1 MILDAIIIENFGV
14 YGGSQE
20 IDLSPRKNKPV
31 ILFGGL
37 NGGGKTTLLDALQL
51 AFYGRKA
58 KVSKR
63 GKLAYNEYL
72 QAAIHSGADPSE
84 GACIGLRFRRI
95 LEGQEHHFHLA
106 RSWRVGARG
115 IEETVTVMRD
125 GELDPTL
132 AEHWAEYIEGFLP
145 NGIAHLFFF
154 DGEQIKE
161 LAEGENAGEMLRT
174 AVHSLLGLD
183 LVERLENDLRVLE
196 KKKRGESGDPAALQH
211 AVMAE
216 EEVERLDAELGR
228 LVNEAASKRGEAGQ
242 LAKKVTAKE
251 DEYRKAGGE
260 LFDRRKQLEVRHHEL
275 EQSVSA
281 EEESLRHL
289 AAGPAPLLMLHSLL
303 ATVEKQV
310 GEDIEIQR
318 QKVIL
323 AVIQERDQEL
333 MAAFKSVPK
342 PLGDT
347 LRKWLNDDQEQRRK
361 TAGRELILGADES
374 VLAEIRHLR
383 ANALPKAAAEIERH
397 LKKLEGLRAEVERV
411 EREITRIPSQESI
424 ATLQIELDSLS
435 QRHQQVTLELGS
447 LDARREQTLRQ
458 LAEAKKRAETAGRRV
473 AELGLDDEDRERI
486 LRHSQKARDTL
497 VKFREEVT
505 RRHVSRI
512 EALILESFTQLL
524 RKRGLVSAIQINPV
538 TFELSLTGGDGLPLS
553 FDKLS
558 AGERQLLAT
567 SLLWGL
573 ARASGRP
580 IPTVIDTPLGRLDS
594 THRQHLVERYFPV
607 AAHQVIL
614 LSTDEEIHEQNLP
627 RLKPAIARSYRLEF
641 DDALRR
647 TTVEPGYFWN
657 APSSS

>member
-1 MILDAIIIENFGV
+1 MILDAIILENFGV

-31 ILFGGL
+31 ILFGGM

-63 GKLAYNEYL
+63 GKLSYQDYL
-72 QAAIHSGADPSE
+72 QSAIHSGADPGE

-95 LEGQEHHFHLA
+95 FEGLEHHFHLA

-115 IEETVTVMRD
+115 VEETVTVMRD

-145 NGIAHLFFF
+145 SSIAHLFFF

-161 LAEGENAGEMLRT
+161 LAEGENSGEMLRT

-183 LVERLENDLRVLE
+183 LVDRLENDLRVLE
-196 KKKRGESGDPAALQH
+196 RKKRGESGDPEALRQ
-211 AVMAE
+211 ALLAE
-216 EEVERLDAELGR
+216 EDVDRLDTELGR
-228 LVNEAASKRGEAGQ
+228 LVEEAAAKRNETERLAG
-242 LAKKVTAKE
+242 KVSAKE
-251 DEYRKAGGE
+251 DEYRKSGGT
-260 LFDRRKQLEVRHHEL
+260 LFDQRKQLEARRNEL
-275 EQSVSA
+275 QQSVRA

-289 AAGPAPLLMLHSLL
+289 VAGPAPLLMLAGLL
-303 ATVEKQV
+303 SEVEKQAW
-310 GEDIEIQR
+310 DDAEIHR
-318 QKVIL
+318 EKVLQGVLI
-323 AVIQERDQEL
+323 ERDKQMMSAL
-333 MAAFKSVPK
+333 GRAPK
-342 PLGDT
+342 LFTDA
-347 LRKWLNDDQEQRRK
+347 LRKWLAKDQEKRKK
-361 TAGRELILGADES
+361 TADKELALDADDS
-374 VLAEIRHLR
+374 LLADIRHLR
-383 ANALPKAAAEIERH
+383 ANALPKSEAEIERH
-397 LKKLEGLRAEVERV
+397 LRKLENLRIEFERL
-411 EREITRIPSQESI
+411 EGEIARIPTQDSI
-424 ATLQIELDSLS
+424 ATLQIELDSIR
-435 QRHQQVTLELGS
+435 QRLQQASLELGS
-447 LDARREQTLRQ
+447 LEARREQTIRQ
-458 LAEAKKRAETAGRRV
+458 LAESRKRSDSAGRRV
-473 AELGLDDEDRERI
+473 AELGLDDEDRERL

-512 EALILESFTQLL
+512 ESLIFESFTQLL
-524 RKRGLVSAIQINPV
+524 RKRALVSSLSIDPI
-538 TFELSLTGGDGLPLS
+538 TFELTLIGGDGMPLP

-641 DDALRR
+641 DDAIRC

-657 APSSS
+657 HETAR

>member
-63 GKLAYNEYL
+63 GKLSYNDYL
-72 QAAIHSGADPSE
+72 QSAIHSGADPGE
-84 GACIGLRFRRI
+84 GASIGLRFRRI
-95 LEGQEHHFHLA
+95 LGGQEHHFLVA

-125 GELDPTL
+125 GELDPQL

-145 NGIAHLFFF
+145 SGIAHLFFF

-183 LVERLENDLRVLE
+183 LVDRLENDLRVLE
-196 KKKRGESGDPAALQH
+196 RKKRGESGDPEALQQ
-211 AVMAE
+211 ALTAE

-228 LVNEAASKRGEAGQ
+228 LVDAAAGKRNEFDRLAA
-242 LAKKVTAKE
+242 KVTTKE

-260 LFDRRKQLEVRHHEL
+260 LFDRRKQLEARKAEL
-275 EQSVSA
+275 QQSIAA

-289 AAGPAPLLMLHSLL
+289 AAGPAPLLMLSSLL

-310 GEDIEIQR
+310 WADAEIQR
-318 QKVIL
+318 QKFIFEAL
-323 AVIQERDQEL
+323 QERDDQML
-333 MAAFKSVPK
+333 ASLKSAPK
-342 PLGDT
+342 TFADT
-347 LRKWLNDDQEQRRK
+347 LKKWLEKDQEKRKK
-361 TAGRELILGADES
+361 TACKEMALGADES
-374 VLAEIRHLR
+374 LLSELRHLR
-383 ANALPKAAAEIERH
+383 ANALPKSAAEIERH
-397 LKKLEGLRAEVERV
+397 LRKLEGLRVEL
-411 EREITRIPSQESI
+411 ERTERDITRIPSKDAI
-424 ATLQIELDSLS
+424 ATLQIELDSIS
-435 QRHQQVTLELGS
+435 QRHQQATLELGS
-447 LDARREQTLRQ
+447 LEARREQTIRQ
-458 LAEAKKRAETAGRRV
+458 LAEAGKRADNAGRRV

-524 RKRGLVSAIQINPV
+524 RKRGLVTAIQINPV
-538 TFELSLTGGDGLPLS
+538 TFELSLTGGDGLPLT

-657 APSSS
+657 HEASH

>member
-20 IDLSPRKNKPV
+20 IELSPRKNKPV
-31 ILFGGL
+31 ILFGGM

-63 GKLAYNEYL
+63 GKLSYNDYL
-72 QAAIHSGADPSE
+72 QSAIHAGADPGE

-95 LEGQEHHFHLA
+95 LEGQEHHFFLA
-106 RSWRVGARG
+106 RSWRLGARG
-115 IEETVTVMRD
+115 IEESVTVLRN
-125 GELDPTL
+125 GELDPSM

-196 KKKRGESGDPAALQH
+196 RKKRGESGDPEALQQ
-211 AVMAE
+211 AVKAE
-216 EEVERLDAELGR
+216 EEVERLDGELGS
-228 LVNEAASKRGEAGQ
+228 LVNDAATKRGEVEQ
-242 LAKKVTAKE
+242 LAKKVGTKE

-260 LFDRRKQLEVRHHEL
+260 LFDKRKQLEARRNEL
-275 EQSVSA
+275 QQSVAA

-289 AAGPAPLLMLHSLL
+289 AAGPAPLLMLSALL
-303 ATVEKQV
+303 SSVEKQV
-310 GEDIEIQR
+310 TGDVEIQR
-318 QKVIL
+318 QKVL
-323 AVIQERDQEL
+323 LEVIQERDEQML
-333 MAAFKSVPK
+333 ASLKTAPK
-342 PLGDT
+342 PLADT
-347 LRKWLNDDQEQRRK
+347 LKKWLDGDQQKRMK
-361 TAGRELILGADES
+361 TAGKELVLGADES
-374 VLAEIRHLR
+374 ILAELRHLR
-383 ANALPKAAAEIERH
+383 ANALPKAEAEIVRH
-397 LKKLEGLRAEVERV
+397 MRKLESLKMEWERM
-411 EREITRIPSQESI
+411 EREITRIPSKDAI
-424 ATLQIELDSLS
+424 AKLQIELDSIT
-435 QRHQQVTLELGS
+435 QRHQKAALELSS
-447 LDARREQTLRQ
+447 LEARREQTLRQ
-458 LAEAKKRAETAGRRV
+458 LAEARKRAENAGRRV

-486 LRHSQKARDTL
+486 LRHSQKTRDTL

-524 RKRGLVSAIQINPV
+524 RKRGLVTSIQINPV
-538 TFELSLTGGDGLPLS
+538 TFELSLTGGDGLPLT

-641 DDALRR
+641 DDSLRR
-647 TTVEPGYFWN
+647 TIVEPGYFWN
-657 APSSS
+657 HEASS

>member
-20 IDLSPRKNKPV
+20 IDLSPSKNKPV

-63 GKLAYNEYL
+63 GKLSYLEYL
-72 QAAIHSGADPSE
+72 QSAIHSGADPSE

-106 RSWRVGARG
+106 RSWRLGARG
-115 IEETVTVMRD
+115 IEENVTVLRD

-196 KKKRGESGDPAALQH
+196 KKKRGESGDPEALQQ
-211 AVMAE
+211 ALMAE
-216 EEVERLDAELGR
+216 EEVERLDTELGR
-228 LVNEAASKRGEAGQ
+228 LMSEAASKRSEAEQ
-242 LAKKVTAKE
+242 LAKKVAVKE

-260 LFDRRKQLEVRHHEL
+260 LFDRRKQLEARQNEL
-275 EQSVSA
+275 QQSVSA

-289 AAGPAPLLMLHSLL
+289 AAGPAPLLMLTSLL
-303 ATVEKQV
+303 YTVEKQV
-310 GEDIEIQR
+310 MDDTEIQR
-318 QKVIL
+318 QKLVME
-323 AVIQERDQEL
+323 AIQERDKQML
-333 MAAFKSVPK
+333 AALKTIPK
-342 PLGDT
+342 PLAET
-347 LRKWLNDDQEQRRK
+347 LKKWLDQDQEKRQK
-361 TAGRELILGADES
+361 SSGREMTLGADDS
-374 VLAEIRHLR
+374 LLAELRHLR

-397 LKKLEGLRAEVERV
+397 MRKLESLRVELERM
-411 EREITRIPSQESI
+411 EREITRIPTKESI
-424 ATLQIELDSLS
+424 ATIQIELDSIS
-435 QRHQQVTLELGS
+435 QRHQQAKLELNS
-447 LDARREQTLRQ
+447 LEARREQTIRQ
-458 LAEAKKRAETAGRRV
+458 LAEAKKRADNAGRRV

-505 RRHVSRI
+505 RRHISRI

-524 RKRGLVSAIQINPV
+524 RKSGLVSAIQIHPV
-538 TFELSLTGGDGLPLS
+538 TFALSLTGGDGSPLS

-641 DDALRR
+641 DDTLRR

-657 APSSS
+657 HETTR

>member
-20 IDLSPRKNKPV
+20 IDLTPRRDRPV

-63 GKLAYNEYL
+63 GKLPYHDYL
-72 QAAIHSGADPSE
+72 EGAIHSGADPGE

-95 LEGQEHHFHLA
+95 LEGQEHHFLLA
-106 RSWRVGARG
+106 RSWRLGTRG

-145 NGIAHLFFF
+145 SGIAHLFFF

-196 KKKRGESGDPAALQH
+196 KKKRGESGDPVALQQ

-228 LVNEAASKRGEAGQ
+228 LVNEAASKRGEAEQ
-242 LAKKVTAKE
+242 LSKRVAAKE

-260 LFDRRKQLEVRHHEL
+260 LFDRRKQLEARRNEL
-275 EQSVSA
+275 QQSVSA

-289 AAGPAPLLMLHSLL
+289 AAGPAPLLMLSSLL
-303 ATVEKQV
+303 ANVEKQV
-310 GEDIEIQR
+310 WADAEIQR
-318 QKVIL
+318 QKVVVEAIE
-323 AVIQERDQEL
+323 ERDKEML
-333 MAAFKSVPK
+333 SALKTFPK

-347 LRKWLNDDQEQRRK
+347 LKKWLNDDQEMRRK
-361 TAGRELILGADES
+361 TACREMVLGADES
-374 VLAEIRHLR
+374 LLAEVRHLR
-383 ANALPKAAAEIERH
+383 ANALPKCAAEIERH
-397 LKKLEGLRAEVERV
+397 LRILESLRV
-411 EREITRIPSQESI
+411 ELERMDREITRIPSKESI
-424 ATLQIELDSLS
+424 ATLQIELDSIS
-435 QRHQQVTLELGS
+435 QRHQQAILELSS
-447 LDARREQTLRQ
+447 LEARREQTVRQ
-458 LAEAKKRAETAGRRV
+458 LAEAKKRADNAGRRV

-486 LRHSQKARDTL
+486 LRYSQKARDTL

-505 RRHVSRI
+505 RRHISRI

-524 RKRGLVSAIQINPV
+524 RKRGLVSSIQIDPI
-538 TFELSLTGGDGLPLS
+538 TFELRLTGGDGLPLS

-657 APSSS
+657 HEASR

>member
-1 MILDAIIIENFGV
+1 MILDAIIIENYGV

-58 KVSKR
+58 KISKR
-63 GKLAYNEYL
+63 GKLSYAEYL
-72 QAAIHSGADPSE
+72 QSAIHSGADPSE

-106 RSWRVGARG
+106 RSWRIGVKG
-115 IEETVTVMRD
+115 IEETITVFRD

-132 AEHWAEYIEGFLP
+132 AEHWSEYIEGFLP
-145 NGIAHLFFF
+145 SGIAHLFFF

-196 KKKRGESGDPAALQH
+196 KKKRGESGDPVALRQ
-211 AVMAE
+211 ALIAE

-228 LVNEAASKRGEAGQ
+228 LVSEAASKRGEAEQ
-242 LAKKVTAKE
+242 LTKKLTAKE

-260 LFDRRKQLEVRHHEL
+260 LFERRKQLESRRNEL
-275 EQSVSA
+275 QDSVSA

-289 AAGPAPLLMLHSLL
+289 AAGPAPLLMLSSLL
-303 ATVEKQV
+303 STVEKQV
-310 GEDIEIQR
+310 WDDSEIQR
-318 QKVIL
+318 HKLVMESI
-323 AVIQERDQEL
+323 EKRDQQMLSDLKSLPEPMMEAL
-333 MAAFKSVPK
+333 KSWLAQDQAKRRVKAGKEMA
-342 PLGDT
+342 
-347 LRKWLNDDQEQRRK
+347 
-361 TAGRELILGADES
+361 LGADDS
-374 VLAEIRHLR
+374 LLAELRHLR

-397 LKKLEGLRAEVERV
+397 LKKLGTLREELERM

-424 ATLQIELDSLS
+424 ATLQIELDSIS
-435 QRHQQVTLELGS
+435 QRHQQAKLELSS
-447 LDARREQTLRQ
+447 LEARREQTVRQ
-458 LAEAKKRAETAGRRV
+458 LAEAKKRADQAGRRV

-505 RRHVSRI
+505 RRHISRI

-524 RKRGLVSAIQINPV
+524 RKSGLVSAIQIDPV
-538 TFELSLTGGDGLPLS
+538 SFTLSITGGDGSPLS

-641 DDALRR
+641 DDTLRR

-657 APSSS
+657 HETAR

>member
-20 IDLSPRKNKPV
+20 IDLSPRKDKPV

-63 GKLAYNEYL
+63 GKLSYNDYL
-72 QAAIHSGADPSE
+72 QSAIHAGADPGE
-84 GACIGLRFRRI
+84 GARIGLRFRRI
-95 LEGQEHHFHLA
+95 LGGQEHHFLVA

-115 IEETVTVMRD
+115 IEETVTVMHD
-125 GELDPTL
+125 GELDPQL

-145 NGIAHLFFF
+145 SGIAHLFFF

-161 LAEGENAGEMLRT
+161 LAEGENSGEMLRT

-196 KKKRGESGDPAALQH
+196 RKKRGESGDPVALQQ

-216 EEVERLDAELGR
+216 EEVERLFAEEGR
-228 LVNEAASKRGEAGQ
+228 LYKEIVSKKRDTVQ
-242 LAKKVTAKE
+242 LDKKVAAKE

-260 LFDRRKQLEVRHHEL
+260 LFDRRKQLEARRNEL
-275 EQSVSA
+275 QQSVAA

-289 AAGPAPLLMLHSLL
+289 AAGPAPLLMLTSLL

-310 GEDIEIQR
+310 WGDAEIQR
-318 QKVIL
+318 QKVL
-323 AVIQERDQEL
+323 LEVIQERDQQML
-333 MAAFKSVPK
+333 AALKTAPK
-342 PLGDT
+342 PLADT
-347 LRKWLNDDQEQRRK
+347 LRKWLDQDQQKRRE
-361 TAGRELILGADES
+361 TAGRELALGADES
-374 VLAEIRHLR
+374 VLAELRHLR
-383 ANALPKAAAEIERH
+383 AHALPKSAAEIDRH
-397 LKKLEGLRAEVERV
+397 LHKLEGLRVELDRM
-411 EREITRIPSQESI
+411 EREVTRIPSKEAI
-424 ATLQIELDSLS
+424 ATLQIELDSIS
-435 QRHQQVTLELGS
+435 QRRQQATLELGS
-447 LDARREQTLRQ
+447 LEARFTQTSRQ
-458 LAEAKKRAETAGRRV
+458 LGEAKKRAENAGRRV

-512 EALILESFTQLL
+512 EALILECFTQLL
-524 RKRGLVSAIQINPV
+524 RKRGLVSAIQIDPV
-538 TFELSLTGGDGLPLS
+538 TFELRLTGGDGLPLS

-657 APSSS
+657 HEASR

>member
-1 MILDAIIIENFGV
+1 MILDSIIIENYGV

-20 IDLSPRKNKPV
+20 IELSPRKNKPV

-63 GKLAYNEYL
+63 GKLSYNDYL
-72 QAAIHSGADPSE
+72 RSAIHSGADPEE

-95 LEGQEHHFHLA
+95 LEGQEHRFLLI
-106 RSWRVGARG
+106 RSWKVGTRG
-115 IEETVTVMRD
+115 VEETVTVMRNGD
-125 GELDPTL
+125 LDPTL

-174 AVHSLLGLD
+174 AIHSLLGLD

-196 KKKRGESGDPAALQH
+196 KKKRGESGDPVALQQ

-228 LVNEAASKRGEAGQ
+228 LVHDSAAKKGEVDQ
-242 LAKKVTAKE
+242 LSKKVTVKE
-251 DEYRKAGGE
+251 DEYRKSGGD
-260 LFDRRKQLEVRHHEL
+260 LFDRRKQLEARRDEL
-275 EQSVSA
+275 QQSVS
-281 EEESLRHL
+281 EEEDSLRHL
-289 AAGPAPLLMLHSLL
+289 AAGPAPLLMLGSLL
-303 ATVEKQV
+303 ASVEKQV
-310 GEDIEIQR
+310 EGDVEIQR
-318 QKVIL
+318 QKALLDVIHD
-323 AVIQERDQEL
+323 RDQRML
-333 MAAFKSVPK
+333 DAMKSMPDSVAK
-342 PLGDT
+342 T
-347 LRKWLNDDQEQRRK
+347 LKKWIDEDQLKRRK
-361 TAGRELILGADES
+361 TASKEMVLGADES
-374 VLAEIRHLR
+374 LLAELRHLR
-383 ANALPKAAAEIERH
+383 TNALPKSSTEIERH
-397 LKKLEGLRAEVERV
+397 LRKLEGLRAEWERM
-411 EREITRIPSQESI
+411 EREITRIPSKESI
-424 ATLQIELDSLS
+424 ATIQSELDSLS
-435 QRHQQVTLELGS
+435 QQYQKAKIELASLES
-447 LDARREQTLRQ
+447 RREQTVRQ
-458 LAEAKKRAETAGRRV
+458 LTEAKKRADNAGRRV

-486 LRHSQKARDTL
+486 LRHSQKTRDTL
-497 VKFREEVT
+497 VRFREEVT
-505 RRHVSRI
+505 RRHVRRI

-524 RKRGLVSAIQINPV
+524 RKTGLVSAIHIDPLS
-538 TFELSLTGGDGLPLS
+538 FELSLTGGDGSPLT

-627 RLKPAIARSYRLEF
+627 RLKPAIARSYRLEY
-641 DDALRR
+641 DDAMRR

-657 APSSS
+657 HETSR

>member
-20 IDLSPRKNKPV
+20 IELSPSKNKPV

-63 GKLAYNEYL
+63 GKLSYLEYL
-72 QAAIHSGADPSE
+72 QSAIHSGADPSE

-106 RSWRVGARG
+106 RSWRMGARG
-115 IEETVTVMRD
+115 IEENVTVLRD

-196 KKKRGESGDPAALQH
+196 KKKRGESGDPEALQQ
-211 AVMAE
+211 ALMAE
-216 EEVERLDAELGR
+216 EEVERLDTELGR
-228 LVNEAASKRGEAGQ
+228 LMSEAASKRSEADQ
-242 LAKKVTAKE
+242 LAKKVSVKE

-260 LFDRRKQLEVRHHEL
+260 LFDRRKQLEARQNEL
-275 EQSVSA
+275 QQSVSA

-289 AAGPAPLLMLHSLL
+289 AAGPAPLLMLTSLL
-303 ATVEKQV
+303 TTVEKQV
-310 GEDIEIQR
+310 LDDTEIQR
-318 QKVIL
+318 QKLVME
-323 AVIQERDQEL
+323 AIQERDKQML
-333 MAAFKSVPK
+333 AALKTIPK
-342 PLGDT
+342 PLAET
-347 LRKWLNDDQEQRRK
+347 LKKWLDQDQEKRQK
-361 TAGRELILGADES
+361 TAGREMTLGADDS
-374 VLAEIRHLR
+374 LLAELRHLR

-397 LKKLEGLRAEVERV
+397 MRKLESLRV
-411 EREITRIPSQESI
+411 ELERMDREITRIPTKESI
-424 ATLQIELDSLS
+424 ATIQIELDSIS
-435 QRHQQVTLELGS
+435 QRHQQAKLELNS
-447 LDARREQTLRQ
+447 LEARREQTIRQ
-458 LAEAKKRAETAGRRV
+458 LAEAKKRADNAGRRV

-505 RRHVSRI
+505 RRHISRI

-524 RKRGLVSAIQINPV
+524 RKSGLVSAIQIHPV
-538 TFELSLTGGDGLPLS
+538 TFALSLTGGDGSPLS

-641 DDALRR
+641 DDTLRR

-657 APSSS
+657 HETTR

>member
-63 GKLAYNEYL
+63 GKLAYNEFL
-72 QAAIHSGADPSE
+72 QAAIHSGADPGE

-115 IEETVTVMRD
+115 VEETVTVMRD

-196 KKKRGESGDPAALQH
+196 KKKRGESGDPVALQH

-228 LVNEAASKRGEAGQ
+228 LVNEAAPKRGEAGQ

-260 LFDRRKQLEVRHHEL
+260 LFDRRKQLEARHHEL
-275 EQSVSA
+275 EQSVSS

-289 AAGPAPLLMLHSLL
+289 AAGPAPLLMLHSML

-397 LKKLEGLRAEVERV
+397 LKKLEGLRVELERI

-435 QRHQQVTLELGS
+435 QRHQQVTLELGA

-657 APSSS
+657 APSIS

>member
-1 MILDAIIIENFGV
+1 MILDAIILENFGV

-31 ILFGGL
+31 ILFGGM

-51 AFYGRKA
+51 VFYGRKA

-63 GKLAYNEYL
+63 GKLSYNDYL
-72 QAAIHSGADPSE
+72 QTAIHSGADPGE

-95 LEGQEHHFHLA
+95 LGGQEHHFHLE

-115 IEETVTVMRD
+115 VEETVRVMKD
-125 GELDPTL
+125 GELDPSL
-132 AEHWAEYIEGFLP
+132 AEHWTEYIEGFLP
-145 NGIAHLFFF
+145 VGIAHLFFF

-183 LVERLENDLRVLE
+183 LVDRLENDLRVLE
-196 KKKRGESGDPAALQH
+196 RKKRGESGDPEALRQ
-211 AVMAE
+211 ALIAE

-228 LVNEAASKRGEAGQ
+228 LVTGISTKGPEVKK
-242 LAKKVTAKE
+242 LADRVAAKE

-260 LFDRRKQLEVRHHEL
+260 LFDRRKQLESRRAEL
-275 EQSVSA
+275 KQSIMA

-289 AAGPAPLLMLHSLL
+289 AAGPAPLLMLSSLLGHVEKQIWDDSEIHREKVLLEVLLERDKQMVAALKGAPKPVSDSLKGWLEKDQARRRKIASREMAIGADDSLL
-303 ATVEKQV
+303 A
-310 GEDIEIQR
+310 
-318 QKVIL
+318 
-323 AVIQERDQEL
+323 EL
-333 MAAFKSVPK
+333 
-342 PLGDT
+342 
-347 LRKWLNDDQEQRRK
+347 
-361 TAGRELILGADES
+361 
-374 VLAEIRHLR
+374 RHLR
-383 ANALPKAAAEIERH
+383 ANALPKISEEIVRH
-397 LKKLEGLRAEVERV
+397 LAKLEKLRV
-411 EREITRIPSQESI
+411 EYERMEHEINRIPSQEAI
-424 ATLQIELDSLS
+424 ATLQIELDSLR
-435 QRHQQVTLELGS
+435 QRHQQAALELGS
-447 LDARREQTLRQ
+447 LEVRRDQTSRQ
-458 LAEAKKRAETAGRRV
+458 IIEAKKRADTAGRKV
-473 AELGLDDEDRERI
+473 TELGLDDEDRERI

-497 VKFREEVT
+497 VRFREEVT

-524 RKRGLVSAIQINPV
+524 RKTGLVSAIRIDPIS
-538 TFELSLTGGDGLPLS
+538 FELALTGGDGLPLA

-641 DDALRR
+641 DDATRR
-647 TTVEPGYFWN
+647 TTIETGYFWN
-657 APSSS
+657 HETTR

>member
-1 MILDAIIIENFGV
+1 MILDAIILDNFGV
-14 YGGSQE
+14 YAGTQE

-63 GKLAYNEYL
+63 GKLSYNDYL
-72 QAAIHSGADPSE
+72 QGAIHAGADPGD
-84 GACIGLRFRRI
+84 GACIGVRFRRVI
-95 LEGQEHHFHLA
+95 EGREHYFQLE

-115 IEETVTVMRD
+115 TEESVRVMKN
-125 GELDPTL
+125 GELDPSL
-132 AEHWAEYIEGFLP
+132 AEHWSEYIEGFLP
-145 NGIAHLFFF
+145 VGIAHLFFF
-154 DGEQIKE
+154 DGEQIKD

-183 LVERLENDLRVLE
+183 LVDRLENDLRVLE
-196 KKKRGESGDPAALQH
+196 RKKRGESGDPAALRQ
-211 AVMAE
+211 ALIAE
-216 EEVERLDAELGR
+216 EEVERLDTELGR
-228 LVNEAASKRGEAGQ
+228 LVQEIAIKSPEVKRLAEKVASK
-242 LAKKVTAKE
+242 E
-251 DEYRKAGGE
+251 DQYRKAGGE
-260 LFDRRKQLEVRHHEL
+260 AFDRRKQLESRQAEL
-275 EQSVSA
+275 KLSIQA

-289 AAGPAPLLMLHSLL
+289 AAGPAPLLMLSSLL
-303 ATVEKQV
+303 AHVEKQV
-310 GEDIEIQR
+310 SDDAEIQR
-318 QKVIL
+318 EKIL
-323 AVIQERDQEL
+323 L
-333 MAAFKSVPK
+333 K
-342 PLGDT
+342 
-347 LRKWLNDDQEQRRK
+347 
-361 TAGRELILGADES
+361 
-374 VLAEIRHLR
+374 VLAERDDQMLAAFCGGPKAASDQLKKWLENDKAKRRAIADREMAIGADDSLLAELRHLR
-383 ANALPKAAAEIERH
+383 ANALPKASAEIDRHIKRLESLRLEHERMEH
-397 LKKLEGLRAEVERV
+397 
-411 EREITRIPSQESI
+411 EINRIPSKEAI
-424 ATLQIELDSLS
+424 ATIQIELDSLR
-435 QRHQQVTLELGS
+435 QRHQEANLELGS
-447 LDARREQTLRQ
+447 LEARREQTSRQ
-458 LAEAKKRAETAGRRV
+458 FIESRKRADSAGRKV
-473 AELGLDDEDRERI
+473 TELGLDDEDRERI

-505 RRHVSRI
+505 RRHISRI
-512 EALILESFTQLL
+512 ETLILESFTQLL
-524 RKRGLVSAIQINPV
+524 RKTRLVSAIRIDP
-538 TFELSLTGGDGLPLS
+538 TSFELSLTGGDGLPLA

-567 SLLWGL
+567 ALLWGL

-641 DDALRR
+641 DDTIRR

-657 APSSS
+657 YETTR

>member
-1 MILDAIIIENFGV
+1 MILDAIILENFGV

-31 ILFGGL
+31 ILFGGM

-51 AFYGRKA
+51 VFYGRKA

-63 GKLAYNEYL
+63 GKLSYNDYL
-72 QAAIHSGADPSE
+72 ESAIHSGADPGE
-84 GACIGLRFRRI
+84 GTCIALRFRRI
-95 LEGQEHHFHLA
+95 LEGQEHHFLLA
-106 RSWRVGARG
+106 RSWRMGARG
-115 IEETVTVMRD
+115 VEETVTVLRD

-145 NGIAHLFFF
+145 SSIAHLFFF
-154 DGEQIKE
+154 DGEQIKD
-161 LAEGENAGEMLRT
+161 LAEGENSGEMLRT

-183 LVERLENDLRVLE
+183 LVDRLENDLRVLE
-196 KKKRGESGDPAALQH
+196 RKKRGESGDPEALQQ
-211 AVMAE
+211 ALIAE
-216 EEVERLDAELGR
+216 EEVDRLDAELGR
-228 LVNEAASKRGEAGQ
+228 LVGEAAAKRNESER
-242 LAKKVTAKE
+242 LATKVTSKE
-251 DEYRKAGGE
+251 DEYRKAGGG
-260 LFDRRKQLEVRHHEL
+260 LFDQRKQLESRREQL
-275 EQSVSA
+275 QQSVRA

-289 AAGPAPLLMLHSLL
+289 AAGPAPLLMLPALL
-303 ATVEKQV
+303 AEVEGLVRADAAVHREQV
-310 GEDIEIQR
+310 LLEVLEARDTHT
-318 QKVIL
+318 L
-323 AVIQERDQEL
+323 AAVKD
-333 MAAFKSVPK
+333 APK
-342 PLGDT
+342 PVQDA
-347 LRKWLNDDQEQRRK
+347 LRKWLEKDQRERRE
-361 TAGRELILGADES
+361 TAGRKMVLGADES
-374 VLAEIRHLR
+374 LLSEICHLR
-383 ANALPKAAAEIERH
+383 AQSLPKSADEIERH
-397 LKKLEGLRAEVERV
+397 LKKLEGLRVEW
-411 EREITRIPSQESI
+411 ERMEGEIARIPSQDAI
-424 ATLQIELDSLS
+424 ATLQIDLDSLR
-435 QRHQQVTLELGS
+435 QRHQQASLELGS
-447 LDARREQTLRQ
+447 LESRREQTVRQ
-458 LAEAKKRAETAGRRV
+458 LAEARKRADTAGRRV
-473 AELGLDDEDRERI
+473 AELGLDDEDRERL

-497 VKFREEVT
+497 AKFREEVT

-524 RKRGLVSAIQINPV
+524 RKRGLVSSIQIDPV
-538 TFELSLTGGDGLPLS
+538 TFELSLTGGDGLPLP

-647 TTVEPGYFWN
+647 TIVQPGYFWN
-657 APSSS
+657 HETTR

>member
-115 IEETVTVMRD
+115 VEETVTVMRD

-196 KKKRGESGDPAALQH
+196 KKKRGESGDPVALQH

-228 LVNEAASKRGEAGQ
+228 LVNEAAPKRGEAGQ

-260 LFDRRKQLEVRHHEL
+260 LFDRRKQLEARHHEL
-275 EQSVSA
+275 EQTVSS

-289 AAGPAPLLMLHSLL
+289 AAGPAPLLMLHSML

-397 LKKLEGLRAEVERV
+397 LKKLEGLRVDLERV

-458 LAEAKKRAETAGRRV
+458 LDEAKKRAETAGRRV

-505 RRHVSRI
+505 RCHVSRI

-657 APSSS
+657 APSIS

>member
-1 MILDAIIIENFGV
+1 MILDSIIIENFGV

-20 IDLSPRKNKPV
+20 IELSPRKDKPV

-63 GKLAYNEYL
+63 GKLSYNDYL
-72 QAAIHSGADPSE
+72 QSAIHSGADPSE
-84 GACIGLRFRRI
+84 GACIGIRFRRI
-95 LEGQEHHFHLA
+95 LEGQEHHFLVA

-115 IEETVTVMRD
+115 VEEAVTVMRN

-174 AVHSLLGLD
+174 AIHSLLGLD

-196 KKKRGESGDPAALQH
+196 RKKRGESGDPVALQQ

-216 EEVERLDAELGR
+216 EEVERLDAELGK
-228 LVNEAASKRGEAGQ
+228 LVSEAAAKRGEADQ
-242 LAKKVTAKE
+242 LSKKVTAKE

-260 LFDRRKQLEVRHHEL
+260 LFDRRKQLEARRNEL
-275 EQSVSA
+275 QQSVAA

-289 AAGPAPLLMLHSLL
+289 AAGPAPMLMLNSLL

-310 GEDIEIQR
+310 EEDAEIQR
-318 QKVIL
+318 QKIL
-323 AVIQERDQEL
+323 MEVIQERDRRMLDAVKE
-333 MAAFKSVPK
+333 APK
-342 PLGDT
+342 PFADT
-347 LRKWLNDDQEQRRK
+347 LRNWLDQDQRKRRE
-361 TAGRELILGADES
+361 TAGKELVLGADES
-374 VLAEIRHLR
+374 LLAEIRHLR
-383 ANALPKAAAEIERH
+383 ANALPKSAAEIERH
-397 LKKLEGLRAEVERV
+397 LRKLEGLRAEWERM
-411 EREITRIPSQESI
+411 EREITRIPSKESI
-424 ATLQIELDSLS
+424 ATLQIDLDSLS
-435 QRHQQVTLELGS
+435 QRHQKATLELAS
-447 LDARREQTLRQ
+447 LEARREQTIRQ
-458 LAEAKKRAETAGRRV
+458 LTEAKKRADSAGRRV

-486 LRHSQKARDTL
+486 LRHSQKTRDTL

-524 RKRGLVSAIQINPV
+524 RKRGLVTAIRIDPV
-538 TFELSLTGGDGLPLS
+538 TFELSLTGGDGSPLT

-657 APSSS
+657 HEASH

>member
-1 MILDAIIIENFGV
+1 MILDVIILENFGV
-14 YGGSQE
+14 YGGRQE
-20 IDLSPRKNKPV
+20 IDLSPRKDKPV

-63 GKLAYNEYL
+63 GKLAYHDYL
-72 QAAIHSGADPSE
+72 EAAIHTGADPGE
-84 GACIGLRFRRI
+84 GASIGIGFRRI
-95 LEGQEHHFHLA
+95 LEGNEHIFHLE

-115 IEETVTVMRD
+115 VEESIRVLRN

-145 NGIAHLFFF
+145 SGIAHLFFF

-161 LAEGENAGEMLRT
+161 LAEGENASGMLRT

-183 LVERLENDLRVLE
+183 LVDRLENDLRVLE
-196 KKKRGESGDPAALQH
+196 RKKRGESGDPEALQAALL
-211 AVMAE
+211 AE

-228 LVNEAASKRGEAGQ
+228 LVDDFATKRTESESLAGR
-242 LAKKVTAKE
+242 VSAKE

-260 LFDRRKQLEVRHHEL
+260 LFDRRKQLESRRSELHHSIL
-275 EQSVSA
+275 A
-281 EEESLRHL
+281 EEDSLRHL
-289 AAGPAPLLMLHSLL
+289 AAGPAPLLMLGALL
-303 ATVEKQV
+303 ASVEKV
-310 GEDIEIQR
+310 VEADAEIR
-318 QKVIL
+318 REKVL
-323 AVIQERDQEL
+323 LDVLVDRDQKMISAL
-333 MAAFKSVPK
+333 KGAPK
-342 PLGDT
+342 TVVEALSQWINKDQIK
-347 LRKWLNDDQEQRRK
+347 RKKVAQQEMS
-361 TAGRELILGADES
+361 LGADDS
-374 VLAEIRHLR
+374 LVAEVRHLR
-383 ANALPKAAAEIERH
+383 ANALPKAEAEIERH
-397 LKKLEGLRAEVERV
+397 LRKLESLRV
-411 EREITRIPSQESI
+411 EHERMEHEINRIPSQEAI
-424 ATLQIELDSLS
+424 AAIQIDLDSLR
-435 QRHQQVTLELGS
+435 QRNQQAALELGS
-447 LDARREQTLRQ
+447 LEARREQTIRQ
-458 LAEAKKRAETAGRRV
+458 LAEAKKRAESAGRRV

-486 LRHSQKARDTL
+486 LRHSQKTRDTL
-497 VKFREEVT
+497 VRFREEVT
-505 RRHVSRI
+505 RRHVNQI

-524 RKRGLVSAIQINPV
+524 RKKSLISSIRIDPA
-538 TFELSLTGGDGLPLS
+538 TFELSLTGGDGLPIA

-558 AGERQLLAT
+558 AGERQLFAT

-580 IPTVIDTPLGRLDS
+580 IPTIIDTPLGRLDS
-594 THRQHLVERYFPV
+594 THRTHLVERYFPV

-641 DDALRR
+641 DDTLRR

-657 APSSS
+657 YETAR

>member
-20 IDLSPRKNKPV
+20 IDLSPRKDKPV

-63 GKLAYNEYL
+63 GKLSYNDYL
-72 QAAIHSGADPSE
+72 EAAIHSGADPGE

-115 IEETVTVMRD
+115 IEETVTVVRD
-125 GELDPTL
+125 GELDPQL

-154 DGEQIKE
+154 DGEQIKD

-196 KKKRGESGDPAALQH
+196 KKKRGESGDPVALQQ
-211 AVMAE
+211 ALMAE
-216 EEVERLDAELGR
+216 EEVERLDTELGR
-228 LVNEAASKRGEAGQ
+228 LVNEAASKRGEVEQ
-242 LAKKVTAKE
+242 LTKKVSAKE

-260 LFDRRKQLEVRHHEL
+260 LFDRRKQLEARRNEL
-275 EQSVSA
+275 QQSVSA

-289 AAGPAPLLMLHSLL
+289 AAGPAPLLMLTTLL
-303 ATVEKQV
+303 TTVEKQV
-310 GEDIEIQR
+310 WGDAEIQR
-318 QKVIL
+318 QKVL
-323 AVIQERDQEL
+323 LEAIQERDKQML
-333 MAAFKSVPK
+333 AALKTVPK
-342 PLGDT
+342 ALGDT
-347 LRKWLNDDQEQRRK
+347 LRKWLNDDQEKRRK
-361 TAGRELILGADES
+361 TAGRELALGADES
-374 VLAEIRHLR
+374 LLAELRHLR
-383 ANALPKAAAEIERH
+383 SNALPKSAAEIERH
-397 LKKLEGLRAEVERV
+397 LRKLENLRGELERM
-411 EREITRIPSQESI
+411 EREITRIPSKESI
-424 ATLQIELDSLS
+424 ATLQIELDSIS
-435 QRHQQVTLELGS
+435 QRHQQATLELSS
-447 LDARREQTLRQ
+447 LEARREQTIRQ
-458 LAEAKKRAETAGRRV
+458 LTEARKRSDNAGRRV

-524 RKRGLVSAIQINPV
+524 RKSGLVSAIQINPV

-657 APSSS
+657 HEASR